1 MAWSRGSKNAIR
13 DLHHVLASLPCVC
26 LFFYQFPLRSGQDG
40 TSSSR
45 LTFIQLC
52 SFSGLKKKKKLSFSS
67 SFIRSL
73 KLTLTGLTWGKYW
86 SPSMHSIQGTEF
98 VDWPELGPGSNLSL
112 EVNLGPLKA
121 CGLNRARL
129 SKKRRTFCQNIQR
142 WLLALGNR
150 WPLQV
155 SKN

>member
-1 MAWSRGSKNAIR
+1 MPLGILSMSWP
-13 DLHHVLASLPCVC
+13 LPCVC

-45 LTFIQLC
+45 LTFVQLC
-52 SFSGLKKKKKLSFSS
+52 SFSGLKKKVSFSN

-73 KLTLTGLTWGKYW
+73 ELTLTALTWGKYR

-98 VDWPELGPGSNLSL
+98 VDWPELGPGSNLSP

-121 CGLNRARL
+121 CGLTTAHLPN
-129 SKKRRTFCQNIQR
+129 KRGAVCQNIQR
-142 WLLALGNR
+142 
-150 WPLQV
+150 
-155 SKN
+155 